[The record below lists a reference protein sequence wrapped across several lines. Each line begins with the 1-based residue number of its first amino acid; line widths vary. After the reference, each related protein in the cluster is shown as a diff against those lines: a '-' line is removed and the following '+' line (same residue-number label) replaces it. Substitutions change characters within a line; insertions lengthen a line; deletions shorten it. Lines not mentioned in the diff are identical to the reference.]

1 MGKQQRP
8 NKPEVNLHL
17 PPPGV
22 RSDTKPVGGSNFDA
36 VNDWLLNLTV
46 NALKLPEG
54 EREKIANQAAQ
65 MMVGLQPADEIEG
78 MLCAQM
84 VATNA
89 GALEAMRRAFQPEAM
104 LHSRMDW
111 LNAANKLMRTH
122 AALSE
127 ALMRKRNGGQQ
138 RIVVERV
145 QVAPGG
151 QAVLG
156 NVTQTLGGGCA
167 TEKATQSHEHAT
179 ETGRLSAPCEPPLQ
193 GAIEADQ
200 AKVRSPSG
208 AR

>member
-1 MGKQQRP
+1 MSDRQKP
-8 NKPEVNLHL
+8 KVPEVNLHL
-17 PPPGV
+17 PPSGAK
-22 RSDTKPVGGSNFDA
+22 SDLKPVAGSNFDA
-36 VNDWLLNLTV
+36 ANNWILSLAI
-46 NALKLPEG
+46 NALHLPAD
-54 EREKIANQAAQ
+54 EREKIANQAVQ
-65 MMVGLQPADEIEG
+65 TMVGLQPADEIEG

-89 GALEAMRRAFQPEAM
+89 GALEAMRRAFHPDAM

-127 ALMRKRNGGQQ
+127 VLMRKRNGGQQ

-145 QVAPGG
+145 QVGPGG

-156 NVTQTLGGGCA
+156 NVHQTLGGGCA

-179 ETGRLSAPCEPPLQ
+179 ETGRLSAPCESPLQ